1 MNKNELRKIY
11 KNIRN
16 NIKDRNT
23 QNEIIFNKLIN
34 LEEIKNI
41 DTILIYVSFNNEVDT
56 LNIIKYF
63 LKKKKLLFQ
72 KLIVMKWIFI
82 I

>member
-63 LKKKKLLFQ
+63 LKRKKLLFQ